1 MCIRD
6 SYIGYL
12 NLVVDRIESLTQEV
26 LDDWTTSFRD
36 EFVANTSDS
45 SSGSFDIFI
54 NRYIEFFERRL
65 RSSKVGIPAGIFT
78 SPITF
83 PDQIESLFNP
93 TLSRALLLEALDNA
107 ENIYTGLE
115 TSTVSL
121 SSLLVNIERQDIDTE
136 ILTAFAE
143 ARTQIETLNESLSC
157 LLYTSPSPRD

>member
-1 MCIRD
+1 MYKR
-6 SYIGYL
+6 
-12 NLVVDRIESLTQEV
+12 Q
-26 LDDWTTSFRD
+26 
-36 EFVANTSDS
+36 
-45 SSGSFDIFI
+45 
-54 NRYIEFFERRL
+54 
-65 RSSKVGIPAGIFT
+65 GIPAGIFT

-143 ARTQIETLNESLSC
+143 ARTQIETLNESLREQV
-157 LLYTSPSPRD
+157 LTDNDQMLITRDTLQRIITALKVDLTSVLGVDIIFADNDGD